1 MTQAVTVR
9 QMTETLD
16 ITVEYGEEF
25 IDNKIYTSEVSR
37 PGLVLA
43 GYDDYYPH
51 ERIQLFG
58 RTEMSYLQTKTREQR
73 EEIFQML
80 CRIDTPAIVIAREL
94 EIPEE
99 LIAIAQE
106 FRVPILASRSR
117 TSRVL
122 ANITNYLE
130 NHLAERLSK
139 HGVLLE
145 VFGMGVLLVGASGVG
160 KSETALELIQRG
172 HRLVADDR
180 VELYQL
186 DELNLFGEAPE
197 ILQNLLEIRGLG
209 IIDVMSLYGV
219 SAIRKKIKLEL
230 IINLILDDGSF
241 HYDRLGFDQEYEEIF
256 EVMIPKIRIP
266 VKTGRSLSVIIE
278 SAAMNHRATLMGY
291 DAREMFNQKLNR
303 LIEKNREEK

>member
-94 EIPEE
+94 KIPEE